1 MIGQSKMEKGL
12 RRRNLCLSLPKVSD
26 VGRRASS
33 ILRFLTLE
41 SGAFRQLTC
50 ETSFNILSSKKERF
64 VSTPRVSPKECAYNL
79 IDGIIAWLREESWR
93 SEIIKGASVTGYY
106 LIRIRLLSICL
117 VCNIIN
123 KQ

>member
-26 VGRRASS
+26 VGSRVLC
-33 ILRFLTLE
+33 ILRLLTLE
-41 SGAFRQLTC
+41 SGGYRQLTC
-50 ETSFNILSSKKERF
+50 ETSFSILSSRKERF
-64 VSTPRVSPKECAYNL
+64 VSTPRVSSKECASYL

-93 SEIIKGASVTGYY
+93 SEIIKGASVAGYY